1 MNTGDTVQ
9 ILQTDHAILRKGE
22 EPTPS
27 PHWIYATVYEVTKD
41 GKAATVEVNHPGNFQ
56 HGSRMLVARKNI
68 RTHEDLQALHDK
80 HPHRAVKTPS
90 YDNPEHKELI
100 NIRAA
105 LERSAPP
112 KEEPA

>member
-22 EPTPS
+22 EPTPV
-27 PHWIYATVYEVTKD
+27 PHWIYATVYEVSKD

-56 HGSRMLVARKNI
+56 HGRRMLLGRKQI
-68 RTHEDLQALHDK
+68 RTAEDLQALHDK
-80 HPHRAVKTPS
+80 HPHRAVVTPS

-100 NIRAA
+100 NLRAA
-105 LERSAPP
+105 LERCAPA
-112 KEEPA
+112 KEEA